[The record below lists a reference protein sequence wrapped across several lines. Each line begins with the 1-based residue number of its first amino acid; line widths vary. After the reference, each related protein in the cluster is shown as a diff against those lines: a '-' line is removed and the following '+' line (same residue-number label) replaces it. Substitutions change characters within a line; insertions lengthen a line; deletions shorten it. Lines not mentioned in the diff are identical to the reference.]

1 MFPGTSKWI
10 PGDFWGFCLNFQDFN
25 IIINPLIPDPEEK
38 KLI

>member
-1 MFPGTSKWI
+1 MNPC

-25 IIINPLIPDPEEK
+25 IIINPFIPDPEEK